1 MGMALEAALTG
12 LGRAAPNPCVG
23 AVLVKG
29 GELLTRG
36 GHRRDGGPH
45 AESVAL
51 RAAGAEAK
59 GATLYVTLEPCCHVG
74 RQPPCTEAI
83 IAAGIRDVV
92 VGMVDP
98 DHRMSGRAIEQ
109 LTQNG
114 IHVRVGVRE
123 GDCKALDPGYI
134 HRQEFGRPRVLLK
147 TAATLEGNVAT
158 RLGHSQ
164 WITGPSAR
172 NFGHGLRARVGAV
185 MVGRGTLEAD
195 QPRLTARFDDQKPW
209 WRLDNEYQPK
219 RLVVGNSL
227 CSHTLPPDGGA
238 RWYLGPGLS
247 SDFER
252 YLDLPRRSGGD
263 VDWSRSLKILAS
275 EGINAILVEGGPRLA
290 GSLVRAGMVDE
301 WLSFTAPTTLG
312 GTGQPALGG
321 EGIDHMTGA
330 VHGQIEHVDRLGRDL
345 LVWTRFREGPSFADQ
360 EKLLRSLRE
369 ERR

>member
-1 MGMALEAALTG
+1 M
-12 LGRAAPNPCVG
+12 
-23 AVLVKG
+23 
-29 GELLTRG
+29 
-36 GHRRDGGPH
+36 
-45 AESVAL
+45 AL

-83 IAAGIRDVV
+83 IAAGIREVV

-109 LTQNG
+109 PTQNG
-114 IHVRVGVRE
+114 IHVRGCARR
-123 GDCKALDPGYI
+123 GLQNLGSGI
-134 HRQEFGRPRVLLK
+134 HSPPRVRSSPGASQ

-185 MVGRGTLEAD
+185 MVGRGTCEAD

-238 RWYLGPGLS
+238 RWYLGPDRVQTLNG
-247 SDFER
+247 
-252 YLDLPRRSGGD
+252 
-263 VDWSRSLKILAS
+263 ILIYPDDQV
-275 EGINAILVEGGPRLA
+275 GMWIGPIA
-290 GSLVRAGMVDE
+290 QDS
-301 WLSFTAPTTLG
+301 
-312 GTGQPALGG
+312 
-321 EGIDHMTGA
+321 
-330 VHGQIEHVDRLGRDL
+330 
-345 LVWTRFREGPSFADQ
+345 RFRRD
-360 EKLLRSLRE
+360 
-369 ERR
+369 